1 MRTSVKRRSAVLRLG
16 AARRSD
22 PPDGWQNLAIG
33 VASPGLPLAWTYVNR
48 QCSNASGQCDPV
60 VVLTW
65 IGAIL
70 SILGGIVALL
80 ARENFVVESGLT
92 TSQSRLAGG
101 RHCLRHHPGPARLCA
116 GQGQQVREVHRHHRD
131 AATPHRGR
139 DRHLR
144 RLGQPLRVGAV
155 INVLVAL
162 LVLWLLWNAKAG
174 AFFAGG

>member
-1 MRTSVKRRSAVLRLG
+1 MSTVNVPTRPGSVTL
-16 AARRSD
+16 
-22 PPDGWQNLAIG
+22 
-33 VASPGLPLAWTYVNR
+33 
-48 QCSNASGQCDPV
+48 V

-101 RHCLRHHPGPARLCA
+101 VALVFGIILALLASALGKGSKFARFIVTIVMLLRLIVGAIGIFAVWGSPF
-116 GQGQQVREVHRHHRD
+116 VW
-131 AATPHRGR
+131 
-139 DRHLR
+139 
-144 RLGQPLRVGAV
+144 GAV

-174 AFFAGG
+174 AFFAGR